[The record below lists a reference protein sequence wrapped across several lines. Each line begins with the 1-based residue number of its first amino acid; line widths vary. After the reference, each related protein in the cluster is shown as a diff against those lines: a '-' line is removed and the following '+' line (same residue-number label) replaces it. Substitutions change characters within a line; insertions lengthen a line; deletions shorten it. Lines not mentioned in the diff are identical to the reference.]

1 MVEPIPVEPEPII
14 TGIKHYKNISECPI
28 KMVTVYRDNRAE
40 ITRHL
45 TFVPDTIGIQDVVL
59 DGLFPSEKK
68 SDNKTIEESFRI
80 TGGIGDATVLEISHE
95 QVEIEEKDHTL
106 HQLKTKKLK
115 SQIDEIKYK
124 LQQTNIQLEVLQAEE
139 TWINEYSNS
148 LINNQK
154 GVINP
159 VTPDQFSQVLEWVS
173 SNLYR
178 IDHEKFSLEYSLK
191 EHNIQLE
198 KLEKQHETEASP
210 EYKIKNLTTVT
221 LHIKNIKE
229 VSLNISYVI
238 PGAKWVSRYDNRV
251 FSAKKSCN
259 LSYLGVI
266 TNSTGEDW
274 NNVNLHLS
282 TASPALGGSPPKLYP
297 LKVELTQ
304 PKYSERRTTTRRL
317 SIRTDESDTS
327 KKHKP
332 TSEAPPP
339 LSQQQLDT
347 KVRATSGSTSISY
360 EIKRFFKIASD
371 NKPHKVPIE
380 DFNFSL
386 EFQYIVHAKS
396 PYAYLKAKAIN
407 NTPYQ
412 FLEGEMNVFMDE
424 YFITTSK
431 LQQTVPGDIINMY
444 LGVDPGIKVNIKPVF
459 KQDTTS
465 GFLSKKNTQTVNRT
479 TEIINNKN
487 FDVTVLVYQELPF
500 SRDKSIVI
508 KKEEPAHNAKN
519 VEIDNSSVI
528 CWTLNIQPNQ
538 SQKTKLHYTVEYP
551 IEEQKSVTFIKQT
564 EAPVNY

>member
-1 MVEPIPVEPEPII
+1 MWCWMDYFQL
-14 TGIKHYKNISECPI
+14 K
-28 KMVTVYRDNRAE
+28 
-40 ITRHL
+40 
-45 TFVPDTIGIQDVVL
+45 
-59 DGLFPSEKK
+59 KK
-68 SDNKTIEESFRI
+68 SDNKTIQESFRI
-80 TGGIGDATVLEISHE
+80 SGGILDNATVLEISHE
-95 QVEIEEKDHTL
+95 QAEIEEKDHTL
-106 HQLKTKKLK
+106 HQLKNKKLK
-115 SQIDEIKYK
+115 SQSEEIKYK
-124 LQQTNIQLEVLQAEE
+124 QNQSNIQLEVLLAEE

-148 LINNQK
+148 LIKNQK

-159 VTPDQFSQVLEWVS
+159 VTPDQLSQVLEWVS

-178 IDHEKFSLEYSLK
+178 IDNEKFSLEHSIK
-191 EHNIQLE
+191 ELDSQLE
-198 KLEKQHETEASP
+198 KLEKQIEAEASP

-221 LHIKNIKE
+221 LHIKSIKE

-251 FSAKKSCN
+251 FSAKKTCN

-274 NNVNLHLS
+274 NNVHLHLS

-304 PKYSERRTTTRRL
+304 PKYAERRATTRRL
-317 SIRTDESDTS
+317 SIRQAEETETS
-327 KKHKP
+327 KKHK
-332 TSEAPPP
+332 TISDIFPPP

-360 EIKRFFKIASD
+360 EIKRLFKIASD

-465 GFLSKKNTQTVNRT
+465 GFLSKKKYSN
-479 TEIINNKN
+479 
-487 FDVTVLVYQELPF
+487 
-500 SRDKSIVI
+500 
-508 KKEEPAHNAKN
+508 
-519 VEIDNSSVI
+519 
-528 CWTLNIQPNQ
+528 C
-538 SQKTKLHYTVEYP
+538 
-551 IEEQKSVTFIKQT
+551 
-564 EAPVNY
+564 

>member
-1 MVEPIPVEPEPII
+1 MWCWMDYFRL
-14 TGIKHYKNISECPI
+14 K
-28 KMVTVYRDNRAE
+28 
-40 ITRHL
+40 
-45 TFVPDTIGIQDVVL
+45 
-59 DGLFPSEKK
+59 KK
-68 SDNKTIEESFRI
+68 SDNKTIEESFRVS
-80 TGGIGDATVLEISHE
+80 GGIGDAIVLEISHE

-115 SQIDEIKYK
+115 SQIEEIKFK
-124 LQQTNIQLEVLQAEE
+124 QNEINIQLEVLQAEE
-139 TWINEYSNS
+139 NWINEYSNS
-148 LINNQK
+148 LIKNQK

-159 VTPDQFSQVLEWVS
+159 VTPDQLSQVLEWVS

-178 IDHEKFSLEYSLK
+178 IDNEKFTLEYSLK
-191 EHNIQLE
+191 EHDNQLE
-198 KLEKQHETEASP
+198 KLEKQIETEASP

-221 LHIKNIKE
+221 LHIKSIKE

-251 FSAKKSCN
+251 FSAKKNCI

-274 NNVNLHLS
+274 NNVHLHLS

-317 SIRTDESDTS
+317 SINKADESDST
-327 KKHKP
+327 KKHKQIID
-332 TSEAPPP
+332 SMPPP

-347 KVRATSGSTSISY
+347 KVRATAGSTSISY
-360 EIKRFFKIASD
+360 EIRRLFKIASD
-371 NKPHKVPIE
+371 NKPHKVPIME
-380 DFNFSL
+380 SNFQL

-407 NTPYQ
+407 NTQYQ

-431 LQQTVPGDIINMY
+431 LQQTVPGDNINMY

-459 KQDTTS
+459 KQDTTVGS
-465 GFLSKKNTQTVNRT
+465 GIFLPKKYLTQTVNRT

-508 KKEEPAHNAKN
+508 KKEEPKDNAKN
-519 VEIDNSSVI
+519 VDIDHSSVI

-551 IEEQKSVTFIKQT
+551 IEDQKSVTFIKQT